1 GPKGGFG
8 MGGGS
13 RPLVAVKA
21 GATGDITLKDG
32 AKSNDWVA
40 WQQPQA
46 GPQTA
51 SPLLYKGYLYILDDR
66 GGSVSC
72 YDAKTG
78 KQAYKERLEGARSFT
93 SSPWASD
100 GKVYCLDDA
109 GTTHVIEA
117 GPEFKSLGKSSLGE
131 MTWASPAAADG
142 ALFLRTVDRL
152 YCVRNTDKAK

>member
-1 GPKGGFG
+1 

-32 AKSNDWVA
+32 ARSSDWVA

-51 SPLLYKGYLYILDDR
+51 SPLLYKAYLYVLDER
-66 GGSVSC
+66 GGTVSC
-72 YDAKTG
+72 YEAKSG
-78 KQAYKERLEGARSFT
+78 KPAYKERLEGARSFT

-100 GKVYCLDDA
+100 GKVYCLDDG

-117 GPEFKSLGKSSLGE
+117 GPPFKPLGKNSLGE
-131 MTWASPAAADG
+131 MAWASPAAADG
-142 ALFLRTVDRL
+142 ALFLRTVDHL
-152 YCVRNTDKAK
+152 YCVRRAETAK